1 MKKMKKKKK
10 RKSSGDFVVSLVVV
24 AEQNVWTKTKS
35 QPRKRRKFEVS
46 EKLVQRKKKKKN
58 TNTRRDA
65 YTRGLFSVTRSEKTR
80 RYIMCRS
87 RIAMIFRLSRVS
99 RKEIIIH
106 RVLILK
112 GRGQRKRKDKFTHSS
127 LIRLSL
133 SKVTT
138 ERLQAVHKV

>member
-1 MKKMKKKKK
+1 MKKMKKKKEK
-10 RKSSGDFVVSLVVV
+10 VAVISSFRQL
-24 AEQNVWTKTKS
+24 Q
-35 QPRKRRKFEVS
+35 QPSRMFGPRRNLSRESGEFEVS